1 MSDISTAKTKESET
15 PNKEPESP
23 SEEICTNG
31 EKINTDGR
39 KPYDWESH
47 YPKEA
52 RQQMKYEGIYIA
64 IVLAISIFALAMLI
78 KGCLW
83 TVSAENSTLNEER
96 LLTFESLLIYFF
108 SGLLGGTVYGMK
120 YFYRVVARGFWS
132 LDRRFWRIFSPWI
145 SACIALVVGCM
156 MTSGIISS
164 VETQSILT
172 SICIGFVAGY
182 FADDAVSKMSEVAKA
197 LFGTSNGTK

>member
-64 IVLAISIFALAMLI
+64 IVLAISIFALAMEI
-78 KGCLW
+78 G
-83 TVSAENSTLNEER
+83 A
-96 LLTFESLLIYFF
+96 
-108 SGLLGGTVYGMK
+108 
-120 YFYRVVARGFWS
+120 YR
-132 LDRRFWRIFSPWI
+132 
-145 SACIALVVGCM
+145 C
-156 MTSGIISS
+156 
-164 VETQSILT
+164 
-172 SICIGFVAGY
+172 
-182 FADDAVSKMSEVAKA
+182 
-197 LFGTSNGTK
+197 